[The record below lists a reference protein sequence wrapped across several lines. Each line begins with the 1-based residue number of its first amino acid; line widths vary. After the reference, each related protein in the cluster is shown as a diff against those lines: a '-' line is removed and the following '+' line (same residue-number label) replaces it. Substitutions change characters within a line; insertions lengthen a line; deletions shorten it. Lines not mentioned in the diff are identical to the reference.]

1 MNTCTECGSEDDY
14 NFSLNIGL
22 CNACIGKKIER
33 LEEENRWIPVGERLP
48 EPNENTHPQQ
58 SVIVKLATITETDAW
73 YEDCDKHWHERRTGK
88 VIKGTHWRRTPDR
101 KENEQ

>member
-48 EPNENTHPQQ
+48 EEGVFCHIFIPAFNKCCPQRGWYKPKKRHW
-58 SVIVKLATITETDAW
+58 STTTRGRETT
-73 YEDCDKHWHERRTGK
+73 RQ
-88 VIKGTHWRRTPDR
+88 VTHWKPITLPEGD
-101 KENEQ
+101 